1 MGLEV
6 ISYTLIDGV
15 DLADLQTG
23 LAAGERNA
31 DGEYPKETIN
41 FKIEQRLLE
50 LAELKHEDH
59 QKDEH
64 CHDEHCHDDKESK
77 KDK

>member
-1 MGLEV
+1 MNHKV
-6 ISYTLIDGV
+6 
-15 DLADLQTG
+15 
-23 LAAGERNA
+23 
-31 DGEYPKETIN
+31 
-41 FKIEQRLLE
+41 EQHLLY

-64 CHDEHCHDDKESK
+64 CHENSEQEENKESK